1 MHEPYVFFPK
11 RNTPRKQHDCA
22 RHLSQQTDAPFA
34 GSYLAI
40 QGISEDIIIV
50 CK

>member
-1 MHEPYVFFPK
+1 MNPRCFFQNAIPH
-11 RNTPRKQHDCA
+11 RKQHDCA